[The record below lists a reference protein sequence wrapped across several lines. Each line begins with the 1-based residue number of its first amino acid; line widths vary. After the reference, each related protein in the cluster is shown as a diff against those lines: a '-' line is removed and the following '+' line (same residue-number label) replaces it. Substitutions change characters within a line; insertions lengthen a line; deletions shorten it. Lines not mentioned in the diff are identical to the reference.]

1 MGRYKF
7 IAYQKSPTPRYI
19 VVYGPQRQIIDTQR
33 IEPNADL
40 FAAMTSAMQR
50 LATEGWEA
58 EGDARYGFVFIR
70 RRGERRLLTLT
81 PRDPY
86 DTSAQ
91 SFDPFKSNASPER
104 SQ

>member
-7 IAYQKSPTPRYI
+7 IAYEKASTPRYI
-19 VVYGPQRQIIDTQR
+19 VVYGLQWQIIESQR
-33 IEPNADL
+33 IEPYADL
-40 FAAMTSAMQR
+40 FAAITSAMQR
-50 LATEGWEA
+50 LATDGWEA
-58 EGDARYGFVFIR
+58 EGDALYGFVFIR

-91 SFDPFKSNASPER
+91 SFDPFKSNAPRER
-104 SQ
+104 PQ